1 MTDEELETLYN
12 NSQSWEQFFGT
23 IFTRIEISDFCMF
36 ISEWIDSFIQKY
48 FNNLQGL
55 TYHIP
60 IKNYNISLNISN
72 YQNSIGGRRYTRK
85 ASRKQDK
92 DYK

>member
-1 MTDEELETLYN
+1 
-12 NSQSWEQFFGT
+12 
-23 IFTRIEISDFCMF
+23 MF